1 MTLKLKAAVTALL
14 ILGLIAGTG
23 TAAAG
28 SCDYIENSDDDTV
41 NTNIEQTYSDDDVV
55 RDNQVNSDNG
65 ELVDVKDN
73 NILNDVLSIN

>member
-1 MTLKLKAAVTALL
+1 MTLKLRAAVMALL

-28 SCDYIENSDDDTV
+28 GCDYIENSDDDT
-41 NTNIEQTYSDDDVV
+41 TKTHIEHNHSDDDVV

-65 ELVDVKDN
+65 EVVDVGGINVLN
-73 NILNDVLSIN
+73 NVLN